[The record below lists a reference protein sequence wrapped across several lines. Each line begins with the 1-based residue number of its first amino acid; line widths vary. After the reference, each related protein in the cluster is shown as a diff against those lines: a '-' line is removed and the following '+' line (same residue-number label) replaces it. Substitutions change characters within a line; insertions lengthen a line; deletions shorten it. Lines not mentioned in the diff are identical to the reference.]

1 MIAIRCTKK
10 LLDRIGAPSLATAPT
25 TAILGDWYARPVAAG
40 HQRLILLISE
50 HSRLPVV
57 MSARDVKQLAAN
69 FPDAL
74 AAVLW
79 GLGLSAAV
87 IQGELEAASE
97 AVIAKTNSRSH
108 LGTLIDFSYLLA
120 GYAKNADRARPGRS
134 GTLAQQCSRR
144 AAWDELSRQGDERP
158 ADPEGRV
165 TSAQC
170 RPAAGN
176 CCVIANC

>member
-10 LLDRIGAPSLATAPT
+10 LLERIGAPSPVTAPT

-57 MSARDVKQLAAN
+57 MPARDVKRLAAN

-97 AVIAKTNSRSH
+97 AVIAKTDSRSH

-120 GYAKNADRARPGRS
+120 GYAKNATGLDLVD
-134 GTLAQQCSRR
+134 LAL
-144 AAWDELSRQGDERP
+144 WLSNAPVAPLGMSSPD
-158 ADPEGRV
+158 RV
-165 TSAQC
+165 TRDLLTQ
-170 RPAAGN
+170 RGG
-176 CCVIANC
+176 